1 MRFLLQCG
9 NSNQSRMKNRCS
21 FLPVL
26 GNIFLFIVFI
36 RGKEEDDYS
45 KVNYFWANEGIL
57 SYVKISIRDA
67 ISGIS
72 GTNKNRNELTM
83 MNETKNIEKHIT
95 EMIFFIFG
103 QLLRK

>member
-36 RGKEEDDYS
+36 RGKEEDDFS

-57 SYVKISIRDA
+57 SYVKISIRDT

-72 GTNKNRNELTM
+72 GTNKN
-83 MNETKNIEKHIT
+83 H
-95 EMIFFIFG
+95 
-103 QLLRK
+103 LLRYDYQITHILFTFQIIN